1 MVDQVTQGNKG
12 AVSIRLTYRPT
23 PSSTPVALTFVDAHL
38 AAFDEALD
46 RRNADFHDISRR
58 LTLGPCLEYV
68 QLPQVGIFN
77 TDALIWMV
85 STSPS
90 RIS

>member
-1 MVDQVTQGNKG
+1 M
-12 AVSIRLTYRPT
+12 YRPLPT
-23 PSSTPVALTFVDAHL
+23 SMPIALTFVDAHL

-58 LTLGPCLEYV
+58 LTLGPCTDYV
-68 QLPQVGIFN
+68 QSPQVGIFH

-85 STSPS
+85 CVLLSYLMAKVHG
-90 RIS
+90 RFYHREVN